1 MFIRLITFV
10 FLLLPLFA
18 WAVGDEC
25 INEANEQLKLMCKA
39 KHHASA
45 GYCDTMS
52 SMGTRMECILAV
64 RNKQREI
71 NWAAPKPKVLPPP
84 IQN

>member
-1 MFIRLITFV
+1 MFKR
-10 FLLLPLFA
+10 FLLLLTLITPMLSY
-18 WAVGDEC
+18 AVGDEC
-25 INEANEQLKLMCKA
+25 INESSEQLKLLCKA

-45 GYCDTMS
+45 GYCDKLT
-52 SMGTRMECILAV
+52 SMGTRMECVLAV
-64 RNKQREI
+64 RNRQREI

>member
-1 MFIRLITFV
+1 MFK
-10 FLLLPLFA
+10 PLFA
-18 WAVGDEC
+18 FIVLTMPLLSYAVGDEC
-25 INEANEQLKLMCKA
+25 INESSEQLKLLCKA

-45 GYCDTMS
+45 GYCDKMS
-52 SMGTRMECILAV
+52 SMGTRMECVLAV
-64 RNKQREI
+64 RNRQREI